1 MKIAITGGAGFIGSH
16 LTQVYLDSGHDV
28 LVIDALISGAARL
41 VDPRA
46 RFYQVD
52 IRDRQLQ
59 RILEQ
64 ERPDLVSH
72 HAAPRERGLPGEQP
86 LTDADINVRG
96 LLNVLDSCVNASI
109 GKIIFA
115 SGGSSMYGSVACQHL
130 PVNEDA
136 PLHPQRPLDI
146 TKAAGEWYVR
156 YYTRQ
161 YGLEH
166 TILRYANVY
175 GETDRDLA
183 QHPLTY
189 FVYTLLERD
198 CCPVIRT
205 PPRELRDHIFIADVV
220 RANMCA
226 LERGKN
232 QTLHISSG
240 QGYALEQFYFAI
252 TRLLGSETQPAYIT
266 NRHVEASSIVLD
278 NTLAQRVLDWRPE
291 VDLATGVER
300 TVGAICEMTG
310 QSATPTPVI
319 HTPPQKS
326 KPASPIT
333 VTAALA

>member
-16 LTQVYLDSGHDV
+16 LARAYLDSGHDV
-28 LVIDALISGAARL
+28 LVIDALISGSARA

-46 RFYQVD
+46 RFYRVD

-72 HAAPRERGLPGEQP
+72 HAAPRECEMPGEPP

-96 LLNVLDSCVNASI
+96 LLNVLDSCVNACI

-115 SGGSSMYGSVACQHL
+115 SGGNSMYGSMACQHL
-130 PVNEDA
+130 PAGEDT

-166 TILRYANVY
+166 TILRYADVY

-198 CCPVIRT
+198 CCPVIRAL
-205 PPRELRDHIFIADVV
+205 PHELRDTIFIDDVV
-220 RANMCA
+220 RANLYA

-240 QGYALEQFYFAI
+240 QGYALEQFYFAVAH
-252 TRLLGSETQPAYIT
+252 LLGSEIQPAHIN
-266 NRHVEASSIVLD
+266 NRLVEAASIVLD
-278 NTLAQRVLDWRPE
+278 NTLAQRVLGWRPE

-300 TVGAICEMTG
+300 TVSAICEMTG
-310 QSATPTPVI
+310 QRCAPVHI
-319 HTPPQKS
+319 VHTPPQKI
-326 KPASPIT
+326 KAASPA
-333 VTAALA
+333 AALA